1 VINIKNMVT
10 TDPIKNLMYVKKSQA
25 LKKEIIGIDAFK
37 EIHAGEQQ
45 KYRDNLR
52 KEKGEE
58 AYKKQQAEY
67 MKAYRQAKKAAKAQQ
82 PQQLDIKTPAANI
95 LQNAFRNKISRNA
108 VLKQKQDKA
117 NELISRINQQKTAR
131 DFNDLKTKLNA
142 SVIVNDMLNQL
153 IPSTINLNYPIK
165 PIGRPRLSDEEKAR
179 RELQKL
185 SKQIRGRGRP
195 RKYN

>member
-1 VINIKNMVT
+1 MPT

-25 LKKEIIGIDAFK
+25 LKKEMIGIDAFK

-58 AYKKQQAEY
+58 AYKRQQAEY

-82 PQQLDIKTPAANI
+82 PKQLDIKTLAANI
-95 LQNAFRNKISRNA
+95 LQNAFRNKLSRNA

-117 NELISRINQQKTAR
+117 NNLISQINQQKTTR
-131 DFNDLKTKLNA
+131 DFNELKTKLNA

-153 IPSTINLNYPIK
+153 IPSTFNLNYPIK
-165 PIGRPRLSDEEKAR
+165 PIGRPRISDEEKAR

>member
-1 VINIKNMVT
+1 MPT
-10 TDPIKNLMYVKKSQA
+10 TDPIKNLLYVKKSQA
-25 LKKEIIGIDAFK
+25 LKKEMIGIDAFK

-58 AYKKQQAEY
+58 AYKRQQAEY
-67 MKAYRQAKKAAKAQQ
+67 MKAYRASKKAAKAQQ
-82 PQQLDIKTPAANI
+82 PQAQLLSAKTPAANI

-117 NELISRINQQKTAR
+117 NNLISQINQQKTAK
-131 DFNDLKTKLNA
+131 DLNDLKMKLNA

-165 PIGRPRLSDEEKAR
+165 PIGRPKLSDEEKAR
-179 RELQKL
+179 REQLKL

>member
-1 VINIKNMVT
+1 MPS

-25 LKKEIIGIDAFK
+25 LKKEMIGIDAFK
-37 EIHAGEQQ
+37 EIHAAEQQ

-52 KEKGEE
+52 KEKGNDE
-58 AYKKQQAEY
+58 YKKQQAEY

-82 PQQLDIKTPAANI
+82 PKQLDIKTPAANI

-117 NELISRINQQKTAR
+117 NELISQINQQKTTR
-131 DFNDLKTKLNA
+131 DLNDLKMKMNS
-142 SVIVNDMLNQL
+142 SVIVNDILNT
-153 IPSTINLNYPIK
+153 IFPSVINTNFPIK
-165 PIGRPRLSDEEKAR
+165 PIGRPKLSDEEKAR

-185 SKQIRGRGRP
+185 QKPKGKVGRP
-195 RKYN
+195 KKYIKI

>member
-1 VINIKNMVT
+1 MPT
-10 TDPIKNLMYVKKSQA
+10 ADPFKNLMYVKKSQA
-25 LKKEIIGIDAFK
+25 LKKEMIGIDAFK

-95 LQNAFRNKISRNA
+95 LQNAFRNKLSRNA

-117 NELISRINQQKTAR
+117 NNLITQINQQKTTR
-131 DFNDLKTKLNA
+131 DFNELKTKLNA

>member
-1 VINIKNMVT
+1 MPT
-10 TDPIKNLMYVKKSQA
+10 TDPIKNLLYVKKSQA
-25 LKKEIIGIDAFK
+25 LKKEMIGIDAFK

-58 AYKKQQAEY
+58 AYKRQQAEY
-67 MKAYRQAKKAAKAQQ
+67 MKAYRASKKAAKAQQ

-95 LQNAFRNKISRNA
+95 LQNAFRTKLARNA

-117 NELISRINQQKTAR
+117 NNLITQINQQKTTR
-131 DFNDLKTKLNA
+131 DFNELKTKLNA

>member
-1 VINIKNMVT
+1 MPT

-58 AYKKQQAEY
+58 AYKRQQAEY
-67 MKAYRQAKKAAKAQQ
+67 MKAYRQAKKAQQ

-117 NELISRINQQKTAR
+117 NNLITQINQQKTTR
-131 DFNDLKTKLNA
+131 DFNELKTKLNA
-142 SVIVNDMLNQL
+142 SVIVNYMLNQL

-165 PIGRPRLSDEEKAR
+165 PIGRPNLSDEEKAR

-185 SKQIRGRGRP
+185 QKPKGKVGRP
-195 RKYN
+195 RKY

>member
-1 VINIKNMVT
+1 MPT
-10 TDPIKNLMYVKKSQA
+10 TDPIKNLLYVKKSQA
-25 LKKEIIGIDAFK
+25 LKKEMIGIDAFK

-108 VLKQKQDKA
+108 VLKQKQEKA
-117 NELISRINQQKTAR
+117 NELISQINQQKTGR
-131 DFNDLKTKLNA
+131 DLNQLKTKLNA